1 MKSSSKLLVHYKLI
15 LAYDGSRFAG
25 FQRQKN
31 SRSVQAEL
39 ERALGLLGWQGRSI
53 LAAGRTDAGVHAS
66 GQVVSFDLDWQHT
79 EQDLLRALNANLPE
93 DVAVQ
98 EVEQAAAG
106 FHPRYDA
113 LARRYTYRIVPAPV
127 RQPLLD
133 RYAWRVWPAPDFDRM
148 QSASQMLVGVH
159 DFQAFGA
166 PHRPGGSTTREI
178 FRAVWQQNAAELVFE
193 VVGNAFLYHM
203 VRRMVSLLAAVGQ
216 GKVELEQVQRC
227 LHGEQIPAV
236 MGLAPAAGLCLSEV
250 IYRKANLPEKK

>member
-1 MKSSSKLLVHYKLI
+1 MVRYKLI

-39 ERALGLLGWQGRSI
+39 ERALGLLGWQGRSV

-66 GQVVSFDLDWQHT
+66 GQVVTFDLDWQHADH
-79 EQDLLRALNANLPE
+79 DLQRALNANLPE
-93 DVAVQ
+93 DLAVQ
-98 EVEQAAAG
+98 QVEQAAPG

-113 LARRYTYRIVPAPV
+113 LARCYTYRIVTAPV
-127 RQPLLD
+127 RQPLLE
-133 RYAWRVWPAPDFDRM
+133 RYAWRVYPAPDLDRM
-148 QSASQMLVGVH
+148 HSASQMLVGVH
-159 DFQAFGA
+159 DFRAFGA

-178 FRAVWQQNAAELVFE
+178 FRAVWQQSSTELVFE

-216 GKVELEQVQRC
+216 GKEELEQVQKY

-236 MGLAPAAGLCLSEV
+236 TGLAPAAGLCLTRV
-250 IYRKANLPEKK
+250 IYRKADLPDKN

>member
-1 MKSSSKLLVHYKLI
+1 MVRYKLI
-15 LAYDGSRFAG
+15 LAYDGSRYAG

-31 SRSVQAEL
+31 QRSVQVEL
-39 ERALGLLGWQGRSI
+39 EQALRQLNWQGHSV

-93 DVAVQ
+93 DMAVQ
-98 EVEQAAAG
+98 QVEQAASG

-127 RQPLLD
+127 RQPLLE
-133 RYAWRVWPAPDFDRM
+133 RYAWRVWHAPDFDRM

-178 FRAVWQQNAAELVFE
+178 FRADWQQSSAELVFE

-203 VRRMVSLLAAVGQ
+203 VRRMVSLLLAVGQ
-216 GKVELEQVQRC
+216 GKEEIEQVQRC

-236 MGLAPAAGLCLSEV
+236 TGLAPAAGLCLTGV
-250 IYRKANLPEKK
+250 IYRKADLLEKK